1 MPDSEIPVSGN
12 ADRKPAHPT
21 ITPEQIS
28 DLVETFYKRIQLD
41 DRLAP
46 IFKKH
51 VPGEWGPHL
60 EIMKGF
66 WRSVLLKTGEYN
78 GRPVP
83 VHVKLGKLVED
94 DYRTWLSLFR
104 LTVAEVFEPDAQ
116 AIVIEAAERIA
127 SSLWMATNG
136 DLLARPP
143 AWNEGCD

>member
-1 MPDSEIPVSGN
+1 MPDNDIPVRGS
-12 ADRKPAHPT
+12 ADRQPAHPT
-21 ITPEQIS
+21 ITEQQIS
-28 DLVETFYKRIQLD
+28 DLVETFYERIQRD
-41 DRLAP
+41 ERLAP

-51 VPGEWGPHL
+51 VPGDWGPHL

-83 VHVKLGKLVED
+83 VHVKIGVLGEE
-94 DYRTWLSLFR
+94 DYRAWLRLFR
-104 LTVAEVFEPDAQ
+104 LTVAEIFELEARD
-116 AIVIEAAERIA
+116 VVVEAAERIA

-143 AWNEGCD
+143 DWSAPK